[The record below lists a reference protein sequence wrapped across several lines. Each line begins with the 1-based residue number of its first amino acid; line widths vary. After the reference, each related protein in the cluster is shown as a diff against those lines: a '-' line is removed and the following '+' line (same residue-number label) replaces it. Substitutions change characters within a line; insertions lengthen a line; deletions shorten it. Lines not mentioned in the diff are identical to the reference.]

1 VTTNPSSI
9 APQQSSRGR
18 ESATAAV
25 QIVCNG
31 EARTIAPGTTLAG
44 LLDSLAL
51 PSRQVA
57 VEVNLQLVPRARHA
71 EYRLAEGDRLEIVSL
86 VGGG

>member
-1 VTTNPSSI
+1 V
-9 APQQSSRGR
+9 
-18 ESATAAV
+18 AA
-25 QIVCNG
+25 
-31 EARTIAPGTTLAG
+31 
-44 LLDSLAL
+44 LLDALAL

-71 EYRLAEGDRLEIVSL
+71 EYRLAEGDRIEIVSL